1 MNPFTRTVI
10 DRNGNLLFL
19 TSKEFDLLYFL
30 YSHKGQVF
38 TKEQLYENVWG
49 FENMP
54 KDTSNLP
61 SFIRKLR
68 KRQNPTQTIRY
79 ILLPFGVLD
88 INLRVNLESKG
99 NNVET
104 DGVIQTRWRSKTQ
117 SHASL
122 LASVWFTLAVGRA
135 LASRSKPPLSN
146 KGGTKNKRQYTLL
159 SGKRCFYKAKLLL
172 TGS

>member
-54 KDTSNLP
+54 KDTS
-61 SFIRKLR
+61 
-68 KRQNPTQTIRY
+68 TI
-79 ILLPFGVLD
+79 
-88 INLRVNLESKG
+88 
-99 NNVET
+99 
-104 DGVIQTRWRSKTQ
+104 
-117 SHASL
+117 
-122 LASVWFTLAVGRA
+122 
-135 LASRSKPPLSN
+135 
-146 KGGTKNKRQYTLL
+146 
-159 SGKRCFYKAKLLL
+159 SG
-172 TGS
+172 

>member
-1 MNPFTRTVI
+1 VIEFSDNEERIFKQILEWLSNNFSMTALSVKQQQEDFLMNPFTRTVI

-68 KRQNPTQTIRY
+68 KR
-79 ILLPFGVLD
+79 
-88 INLRVNLESKG
+88 
-99 NNVET
+99 
-104 DGVIQTRWRSKTQ
+104 
-117 SHASL
+117 
-122 LASVWFTLAVGRA
+122 
-135 LASRSKPPLSN
+135 
-146 KGGTKNKRQYTLL
+146 
-159 SGKRCFYKAKLLL
+159 
-172 TGS
+172 

>member
-1 MNPFTRTVI
+1 MIEFSDNEERIFKQILEWLSNNFSMTALSVKQQKEDFLMNPFTLTVI

-49 FENMP
+49 FENMQ

-68 KRQNPTQTIRY
+68 KR
-79 ILLPFGVLD
+79 
-88 INLRVNLESKG
+88 
-99 NNVET
+99 
-104 DGVIQTRWRSKTQ
+104 
-117 SHASL
+117 
-122 LASVWFTLAVGRA
+122 
-135 LASRSKPPLSN
+135 
-146 KGGTKNKRQYTLL
+146 
-159 SGKRCFYKAKLLL
+159 
-172 TGS
+172 